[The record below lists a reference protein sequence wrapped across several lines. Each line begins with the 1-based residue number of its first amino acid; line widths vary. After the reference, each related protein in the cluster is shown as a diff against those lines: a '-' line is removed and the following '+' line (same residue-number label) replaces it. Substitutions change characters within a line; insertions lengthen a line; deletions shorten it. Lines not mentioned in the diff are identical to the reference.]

1 MEFNPYD
8 SDTFPDPI
16 DDQPFGFDENGN
28 PIWEPQNDPRAYVI
42 DENNTPVIPNND
54 PQSLFIDN
62 EPRVQYGTIH
72 PNSFSHSYVLPQI
85 NQRSNSVPTNF
96 NDRYDEEPNIHTA
109 NDVDCV
115 VMTSLDKLSE
125 VLATRT
131 FFHGGRL
138 SEHVSRHRGCII
150 LPLSAITQIRKPT
163 GNHIANPM
171 CIIYHE
177 IDPNQ
182 NYHDICPNFAQ
193 AADVFM
199 Q

>member
-8 SDTFPDPI
+8 SDTFPDQN

-28 PIWEPQNDPRAYVI
+28 PIWEPIED
-42 DENNTPVIPNND
+42 NNVSND
-54 PQSLFIDN
+54 PQSVFIDH

-72 PNSFSHSYVLPQI
+72 PASNRAPFVLPQI
-85 NQRSNSVPTNF
+85 SNNISYRSNSVPTNF